1 MPRKLQVLLVDDDAD
16 DRLLF
21 ARALRR
27 SGLDVDSF
35 EATDG
40 VAGIK
45 YLLGTELFADRAKF
59 PFPDLVFVDLK
70 MPGMDGFDVLKEIRS
85 KLGLQ
90 SLPVV
95 VLTNSNMKADV
106 TASYDL
112 RASAFHQKPHSPDEL
127 VSLLQKVVPL
137 WLDIAS
143 SPVNGKTTEL

>member
-40 VAGIK
+40 ASGIN
-45 YLLGTELFADRAKF
+45 YLRGSDHYADRAKF

-70 MPGMDGFDVLKEIRS
+70 MPGVDGFDVLKEIRTR
-85 KLGLQ
+85 LGLQ
-90 SLPVV
+90 NLPVV
-95 VLTNSNMKADV
+95 VLTSSNLKGDM
-106 TASYDL
+106 
-112 RASAFHQKPHSPDEL
+112 
-127 VSLLQKVVPL
+127 
-137 WLDIAS
+137 
-143 SPVNGKTTEL
+143 